1 MRRRQDNVQSWKKF
15 KEMVGLQILVEN
27 RSEFNRQIWG
37 QQKVVQGREE
47 HKQVMQHR
55 TDALPS
61 DGVRFLSRE
70 S

>member
-1 MRRRQDNVQSWKKF
+1 MFSHGKNSKRWLGFRYLLK
-15 KEMVGLQILVEN
+15 N

-37 QQKVVQGREE
+37 QQKVVQEREE